1 MPAVTT
7 GWRRPARPA
16 ARMAT
21 MPVTPTSLA
30 DHLLVALPSLLDATF
45 ARSVALICQHDEN
58 GAMGVLV
65 NQPSEYTLG
74 EVLAQMDIITGD
86 GDLQARMVLN
96 GGPVHPERGF
106 VIHDDARAWDSSL
119 TVGDG
124 LYLTTSRDILEAMA
138 RGEGPANA
146 VVTLGCAGWGAG
158 QLESELSEN
167 SWLTVPADAELV
179 FQLPLEQRQQARGQ
193 RGQVVPGLA
202 QRIDVHRRVGG
213 AVAQRRVGQAPDQ
226 GHRRARQQGQEP
238 PPDRQTPSVAL
249 CAVQNERV
257 GE

>member
-1 MPAVTT
+1 
-7 GWRRPARPA
+7 
-16 ARMAT
+16 

-74 EVLAQMDIITGD
+74 EVLAQMDITTGD

-119 TVGDG
+119 IVGDG

-179 FQLPLEQRQQARGQ
+179 FQLPLEQRWQ
-193 RGQVVPGLA
+193 
-202 QRIDVHRRVGG
+202 G
-213 AVAQRRVGQAPDQ
+213 AA
-226 GHRRARQQGQEP
+226 
-238 PPDRQTPSVAL
+238 
-249 CAVQNERV
+249 
-257 GE
+257 